1 MKNLRGLPALCLAVL
16 ATALVWPTAA
26 RAQEPLIDELR
37 IWVQDMHTKEDRE
50 FLAPGST
57 LYLEQGDKVRL
68 RIQAIPREQNRKP
81 RYPRARWTPAGSQQE
96 IRFSEFDERVGT
108 VVVEARGMN
117 PNVRSGVRF
126 QLLDKM
132 NLARG
137 VNSSGGMNI
146 EVSGGR
152 SGYNNGGGYNS
163 GSGHNSGSGYNGHNG
178 QNASQSQTVVRSLY
192 RSILMRE
199 AEPQAVAE
207 RSRKIDAGG
216 YGTAVSEAQAIAG
229 SRESRIDVYA
239 RGVTNEQ
246 RLLTLYEELLG
257 LDRQRINA
265 RSWEDNLR
273 GLANGDIVGV
283 VTAMVRSDD
292 FRRKYG
298 YPTSRRY

>member
-1 MKNLRGLPALCLAVL
+1 VL

-68 RIQAIPREQNRKP
+68 RIQAIPRERNRKP

-108 VVVEARGMN
+108 VVVEARSVN

-126 QLLDKM
+126 QLLDRM

-137 VNSSGGMNI
+137 VNSSGGMTI

-152 SGYNNGGGYNS
+152 NGYNS
-163 GSGHNSGSGYNGHNG
+163 GGGYSSGGGHHGYNDH
-178 QNASQSQTVVRSLY
+178 NASQSQTVVRSLY
-192 RSILMRE
+192 RGILMRE

-216 YGTAVSEAQAIAG
+216 YGTAVSEAQAIAA

-257 LDRQRINA
+257 LDRQRINT

-283 VTAMVRSDD
+283 VTAMVRSEE

-298 YPTSRRY
+298 YPTARRY